1 MRRLALFTVA
11 VALTLAFVMPAQA
24 QFARGAVEGTVTDP
38 DGGGLPGVTLTL
50 VNEASGFE
58 RTAVTAVNGRYNVSG
73 LQPGMYTVTFAL
85 QGFSSFERQGVQVM
99 VGQTATLNATLQL
112 GSVTETI
119 TVTAET
125 PLVEVASKEVGGA
138 VTSEDFE
145 DLPSQNR
152 SFVMFAR
159 LLPGVNANPSTEST
173 ASDSLFVNGQD
184 DNNNLFTVDGA
195 SNQDDVIGARAGAQ
209 TRTAIDAIQ
218 EFQILTTQFDAEF
231 GRTSGGV
238 LNAVTKSGGN
248 DFHGTGFVYR
258 QNSDWNSY
266 NFFTERDI
274 DSGRITEDDVSPS
287 NYTSLGGTIGGPIVQ
302 NRAHFFAS
310 FERNTPNNGISNT
323 FITAPQY
330 NFNSTEENLLRNWL
344 VKGDW
349 QMTDNHKLS
358 VRYLREYSPQFNQVI
373 GSDVTEENVRE
384 ENDVDMNIIGSID
397 SVISDRSF
405 NNLRVSWTNEDV
417 AFANPCFNNNGADF
431 AAQRACN
438 VQQGY
443 STYTLGV
450 NDVAQDRVN
459 SSLQFDDTYS
469 LYVPDWK
476 GDHDMRIG
484 AHYSRR
490 SEIFNNSGGANGT
503 FWFPN
508 DLGFDPNVF
517 DSYPEFFNFRAFGPS
532 GSANFDFPVNNVF
545 GIFFQD
551 DWQPIENLTLNLGI
565 RYDSESI
572 TPNGTQIGPRLG
584 FSWDPIGEGR
594 TVVRGGWGRF
604 YDRFQLGYAYTFYSD
619 AVGVPAGFFLNAPLD
634 GQDDQQFFWDFVQ
647 ATGITDL
654 NQMRDALIG
663 IIEGAAAGDV
673 INPNPTV
680 DNPERKNPYA
690 DTVTIGVEHEA
701 FEGISAGF
709 DVVHTRNR
717 DLITYANLNQWSN
730 LLGGRPGMSV
740 LNGVVDT
747 RINDIDQPFNGL
759 MSNYTALQFS
769 GKKRMGET
777 PIGRVS
783 GTFAYTLARQ
793 SGNSFAGV
801 NFSEKYLNRTE
812 SGYNFDSGQNLG
824 AFPDLGADHPDNQ
837 DGPSGWHR
845 NHIVTASWTWQIPG
859 TSWRDNGGLM
869 FNGIYQWQSGSRWQV
884 LDNSLR
890 YDNNQR
896 ANAPAGTYSASLTD
910 DITLE
915 PVTTDGTQNNNEL
928 ERIKRLDV
936 SFRYRIPLGDAY
948 DLTILADWF
957 NVFNTVNYLN
967 VGTTREGL
975 GAFLNPNS
983 AGQPREF
990 QLGARFTF

>member
-1 MRRLALFTVA
+1 MRRIALFTIA
-11 VALTLAFVMPAQA
+11 VALTLAFVVPAQA
-24 QFARGAVEGTVTDP
+24 QFARAGLEGTAADP
-38 DGGGLPGVTLTL
+38 DGGGLPGVTVTL

-58 RTAVTAVNGRYNVSG
+58 RTAVTAVNGRYNVAG
-73 LQPGMYTVTFAL
+73 LQPGTYTVTFSL
-85 QGFSSFERQGVQVM
+85 QGFSSLERQGVKLL

-112 GSVTETI
+112 GSVQETI
-119 TVTAET
+119 TVTAQT

-138 VTSEDFE
+138 VTSEEFT

-173 ASDSLFVNGQD
+173 ASDSLFINGQD

-218 EFQILTTQFDAEF
+218 EFQVLTTQFDAEF

-248 DFHGTGFVYR
+248 DFHGTGFVYL
-258 QNSDWNSY
+258 QDSNWNTL
-266 NFFTERDI
+266 NFFTQRDI
-274 DSGRITEDDVSPS
+274 DAGRIDEDDVAASD
-287 NYTSLGGTIGGPIVQ
+287 YTSLGGTIGGPIVQ
-302 NRAHFFAS
+302 NRAHFFFS
-310 FERNTPNNGISNT
+310 FERNTPNNGVSNT

-330 NFNSTEENLLRNWL
+330 NFNSTEENLLRNIL

-349 QMTDNHKLS
+349 QVADNHKVS
-358 VRYLREYSPQFNQVI
+358 VRYLREFSPQFNQVI

-384 ENDVDMNIIGSID
+384 ENDVDQNVIGSLD

-405 NNLRVSWTNEDV
+405 NNLRISFTREDV
-417 AFANPCFNNNGADF
+417 AFANPWYNNNGADF
-431 AAQRACN
+431 AAQRSGN
-438 VQQGY
+438 VQQAY
-443 STYTLGV
+443 DSYTLGV
-450 NDVAQDRVN
+450 NDVAQDRIN
-459 SSLQFDDTYS
+459 DSLQFDDTYS

-508 DLGFDPNVF
+508 DLGFDPNV
-517 DSYPEFFNFRAFGPS
+517 DASYPEYFDFRAFGPA
-532 GSANFDFPVNNVF
+532 GSANFDFPTNNVL

-604 YDRFQLGYAYTFYSD
+604 YDRFQLGYAYGFYSD
-619 AVGVPAGFFLNAPLD
+619 AIGVPAGFFLNATGGL
-634 GQDDQQFFWDFVQ
+634 DDQQFFIDFVD

-654 NQMRDALIG
+654 NELRDALIG
-663 IIEGAAAGDV
+663 VIEAANAQSV
-673 INPNPTV
+673 LNPNPTV

-690 DTVTIGVEHEA
+690 DTLTFGVEHEA
-701 FEGISAGF
+701 WEGISAGA
-709 DVVHTRNR
+709 DVVYTRNR
-717 DLITYANLNQWSN
+717 DQIIYANLNQSSN
-730 LLGGRPGMSV
+730 ALGSRPNMSIY
-740 LNGVVDT
+740 NGEVNT
-747 RINDIDQPFNGL
+747 RIQDIDQPYNGL
-759 MSNYTALQFS
+759 KTNYKALQFS
-769 GKKRMGET
+769 AKKRMGDT
-777 PIGRVS
+777 PVGRIS
-783 GTFAYTLARQ
+783 GTLAYTWANQ
-793 SGNSFAGV
+793 EGNTFAGT
-801 NFSEKYLNRTE
+801 NFSEKYLMRTE
-812 SGYNFDSGQNLG
+812 SGYNFDSGMALG
-824 AFPDLGADHPDNQ
+824 EFPDLGADHPDNQ
-837 DGPSGWHR
+837 GGPSGWHR
-845 NHIVTASWTWQIPG
+845 NHIVVASWTWQIPG

-869 FNGIYQWQSGSRWQV
+869 FNGIYQWQSGSRWEV
-884 LDNSLR
+884 IAETAR

-910 DITLE
+910 DITLD
-915 PVTTDGTQNNNEL
+915 PVTTTGIENNDEL
-928 ERIKRLDV
+928 ERIKRMDV

-957 NVFNTVNYLN
+957 NVFNTVSYLN
-967 VGTTREGL
+967 VGGTREGL
-975 GAFLNPNS
+975 GSFLNPNQ